1 MDNCIDFRT
10 SKTEEK
16 DLRERLKNEIDWLE
30 ICGWA
35 VIKEGDGL
43 RLRMAGRPDKVVRNG
58 VIHHG

>member
-1 MDNCIDFRT
+1 MDNVIEFRT
-10 SKTEEK
+10 TQEEAVELK
-16 DLRERLKNEIDWLE
+16 ERLKNEIDWLE

>member
-16 DLRERLKNEIDWLE
+16 DLRERLKNEIDWLD
-30 ICGWA
+30 ICGLA

-43 RLRMAGRPDKVVRNG
+43 RLRMAGMPDKVVRNG